1 MRDQLPEAGIERLRL
16 LGALRRQRLRA
27 AVFGE
32 ILHRGGQ
39 LAELHGVLACERLRH
54 GDDDTGEQQKKDDE
68 KAAAVEQHPKLH
80 IQGRERIQPQHLR
93 PYRTADGIVPAA
105 VQR

>member
-27 AVFGE
+27 AVFGK

-39 LAELHGVLACERLRH
+39 LAELHGVLARERLRH
-54 GDDDTGEQQKKDDE
+54 GDDDAGEQQKKDDK

-80 IQGRERIQPQHLR
+80 IQGRERIQPQCLR